1 MTCQDRIKAQQDRV
15 KLLSGDERGHIVR
28 QLKAKWDSVNEQ
40 YVPNPPRNML
50 TSALFDGI

>member
-40 YVPNPPRNML
+40 SVPNPPRKPRNMF
-50 TSALFDGI
+50 T

>member
-1 MTCQDRIKAQQDRV
+1 MCQDRIKAQQDRV

-40 YVPNPPRNML
+40 YVKPS
-50 TSALFDGI
+50 TKTTKHVT